1 MKIDVPFYTQKW
13 NLSDWKNL
21 GFESYADA
29 LHWQNSSCGVLCLQ
43 MAIDAIGKSKNNLK
57 QRQIIDY
64 IKNGL
69 RLSAYSD
76 SRGWSHMGLVKLAE
90 TFGHHAEAQSKTTP
104 AGLRQALDCLKL
116 PIISIKEGFEDNRT
130 MKERLF
136 FWKKRGGHLV
146 LVTGYEASGSKLK
159 GFYVH
164 HTSTLDSYNWK
175 HRFIPLHQFVS
186 GYTGRCVLVG
196 P

>member
-13 NLSDWKNL
+13 SLSDWENL
-21 GFESYADA
+21 GFESYEDA
-29 LHWQNSSCGVLCLQ
+29 LYWQNSSCGVLCLQ
-43 MAIDAIGKSKNNLK
+43 MAVDAIDKSKNNLK

-76 SRGWSHMGLVKLAE
+76 SRGWSHDGLARIAKA
-90 TFGHHAEAQSKTTP
+90 FGHQAEASVQLNP
-104 AGLRQALDCLKL
+104 ADLQKALDNRKL
-116 PIISIKEGFEDNRT
+116 PIVSIKWAFENSWILRDV
-130 MKERLF
+130 LL

-146 LVTGYEASGSKLK
+146 LVTGYEVSGSKLK

-175 HRFIPLHQFVS
+175 HKFIPLNQFVS